1 MKKLYLLYVLMI
13 YAISSNQTVYA
24 SHAAGADLTYIFVSP
39 NVIHLKLRFYRDC
52 SGIPAPA
59 TGNINISSASCG
71 QSLPQLNMPLT
82 GSSKFL
88 TSECID
94 TTLAS
99 TCNGGTRLGIEVYIY
114 EQDVTLPSGCTDW
127 IFEFGECC
135 RNPNQTTV
143 NNAFFYINTL
153 YNNLFAPTN
162 SSPQF
167 ISPAVISFCL
177 GVPATYL
184 QNGFDADG
192 VSLVYALVPLQGAGA
207 TNVNY
212 IPPYSGTYPIS
223 SSTGFNIDQQGVI
236 TFTPDQILVGVI
248 CIQVEEYR
256 NGIKIGSV
264 RRDIEM
270 HITNDCSI
278 NAVPQF
284 NNQISSNGVIVPCNA
299 MEFDVLFNRM
309 ILCNSVINDDFR
321 VINAM
326 GFPVPVVSANAVNC
340 IGILTNKV
348 HITLSQPLT
357 WGNNILIVK
366 TGSDGNTVVGNCG
379 FEFPANDSLFLVLN
393 DPVHWPIS
401 IDTAG
406 CLFNNFEVVLNDLL
420 YCFTLDHD
428 GSALQLFD
436 AGNNNVVIPVEASY
450 SYCGPSG
457 DDSLSNKI
465 LIVIDSLQ
473 SLTGPLYLL
482 AQQGSD
488 GNSIANSCGNFL
500 NPGDTMA
507 IILIENYLPVTLPDQ
522 TLGCSNSP
530 VLLNPG
536 YNGCNTCITQWYF
549 NGQHLTG
556 AVFPELTVNDPGLY
570 SVQIM
575 NGTCMGEDS
584 TLVNIQ
590 EIPEFSL
597 GDDIANCNGDTIQLT
612 MPLGGEFYQWYLNG
626 LAFEMD
632 PTHDGAITETGEY
645 VGLIVVSDSSGF
657 LCFSADTIIIRDVP
671 PFISSLNDLLLC
683 TTDLPYTLDAGNA
696 GAHYLWETELYDTLQ
711 TLTVNNGGQ
720 YTVDISFNHGCVATD
735 SMTLSVIEQAEAPV
749 VNCNIS
755 SSINY
760 SNIYSWTNVQ
770 DNNGYEVSY
779 DGSYWFPPNT
789 PQGSESHGETY
800 ALSNFY
806 VRAITMAPCLESHIG
821 ELDNCGLVVPNI
833 ITPNGDGQNDQFII
847 LNIDLYPENSLR
859 IYNKWGIIVYEADGY
874 NNNSKVFDGEGLTND
889 GYFYTLNLGN
899 GRKGRSGSLIVSK

>member
-1 MKKLYLLYVLMI
+1 MKKSYLIFVLTI
-13 YAISSNQTVYA
+13 FATFSIQTAHA
-24 SHAAGADLTYIFVSP
+24 SHAAGADLTYTYVST
-39 NVIHLKLRFYRDC
+39 NTIHLKLRFYRDC
-52 SGIPAPA
+52 SGIPAPITA
-59 TGNINISSASCG
+59 LINISSASCG
-71 QSLPQLNMPLT
+71 QNFSINMPLI
-82 GSSKFL
+82 SSSEFL

-99 TCNGGTRLGIEVYIY
+99 TCNGGNRLGIELYIY
-114 EQDVTLPSGCTDW
+114 EQDVTLPTICTDW
-127 IFEFGECC
+127 IFEFVECM
-135 RNPNQTTV
+135 RNGNQTLIS
-143 NNAFFYINTL
+143 NPCLYISTTL
-153 YNNLFAPTN
+153 DNLNGSYN

-167 ISPAVISFCL
+167 ISTAVISFCL
-177 GVPATYL
+177 GVPAMYV
-184 QNGFDADG
+184 QNGFDSDG
-192 VSLVYALVPLQGAGA
+192 DSLVYSLASVQGAGA
-207 TNVNY
+207 SNVNY

-236 TFTPDQILVGVI
+236 TFTPNKIMVGVI
-248 CIQVEEYR
+248 CIQVDEYR
-256 NGIKIGSV
+256 NGVKIGGV
-264 RRDIEM
+264 RRDIEI
-270 HITNDCSI
+270 HITNACSI

-309 ILCNSVINDDFR
+309 VLCNSVISDDFR

-326 GFPVPVVSANAVNC
+326 GFPVPVVGVNTVSC
-340 IGILTNKV
+340 NGNLTNKV

-357 WGNNILIVK
+357 WGNNILIIR

-379 FEFPANDSLFLVLN
+379 FQFPANDSLLLILN
-393 DPVHWPIS
+393 DPVHWPVS

-406 CLFNNFEVVLNDLL
+406 CLFSNFEVVFNDLL

-436 AGNNNVVIPVEASY
+436 AGNNNAVIPVEASY

-465 LIVIDSLQ
+465 LVVIDSLQ
-473 SLTGPLYLL
+473 ALTGPLYLL

-500 NPGDTMA
+500 NSGDTLA
-507 IILIENYLPVTLPDQ
+507 IILIDNYLPVTLPDL

-530 VLLNPG
+530 VLLNTG

-549 NGQHLTG
+549 NGQQLTG
-556 AVFPELTVNDPGLY
+556 AVLSELTANYSGLY
-570 SVQIM
+570 SVRII
-575 NGTCMGEDS
+575 NGTCIGEDS
-584 TLVNIQ
+584 TLVKIL
-590 EIPEFSL
+590 EVPAFDL
-597 GDDIANCNGDTIQLT
+597 GDDIANCNGDTIRLT
-612 MPLGGEFYQWYLNG
+612 MPPGGEFYQWYLNG
-626 LAFEMD
+626 LAYEMD
-632 PTHDGAITETGEY
+632 PTQDEAISEPGEY

-657 LCFSADTIIIRDVP
+657 LCFSSDTIIIRDVP

-683 TTDLPYTLDAGNA
+683 STDLPYTLDAGNS
-696 GAHYLWETELYDTLQ
+696 GAHYLWETELNDTLQ
-711 TLTVNNGGQ
+711 TLTVNNSGQ
-720 YTVDISFNHGCVATD
+720 YTVDISFNHGCVASD

-760 SNIYSWTNVQ
+760 SSIYSWTSVQ
-770 DNNGYEVSY
+770 DNDGYEVSY
-779 DGSYWFPPNT
+779 DGYYWFPPNT
-789 PQGSESHGETY
+789 PQGPESHGETY

-833 ITPNGDGQNDQFII
+833 ITPNRDGQNDQFII

-874 NNNSKVFDGEGLTND
+874 NNTSKVFDGEGLAVD
-889 GYFYTLNLGN
+889 AYFYTLILGN
-899 GRKGRSGSLIVSK
+899 GRKGKSGSLIVSR